1 SKLLTLPGGGI
12 IQLLRINAENQKLKR
27 KDGLVMKK
35 ILALLMAGVL
45 CMGMSVTAFASE
57 VENPSQS
64 VDSGDVDEA
73 DNLYDYISS
82 AEDVTGTGGVTVT
95 PLDEAGQELVM
106 YGLWY
111 DEIFY
116 TTWDDEWSNF
126 KNADGDE
133 GFMSIADYA
142 FDVTN
147 ASGKVVVSLGADA
160 VKYAGHLCFVYHYD
174 ATAGAWE
181 VMSSFAEVDSNGCI
195 AFEFASYSPIYVEVL
210 DVTKDNWVGSS
221 TISVLTT
228 DTAST
233 GNDTA
238 TATTTSTSTTSSSPK
253 TGDNYFALIIAL
265 IALCA
270 ASGVVITRKK
280 MFQ

>member
-1 SKLLTLPGGGI
+1 
-12 IQLLRINAENQKLKR
+12 
-27 KDGLVMKK
+27 
-35 ILALLMAGVL
+35 
-45 CMGMSVTAFASE
+45 SE
-57 VENPSQS
+57 S
-64 VDSGDVDEA
+64 
-73 DNLYDYISS
+73 ISS
-82 AEDVTGTGGVTVT
+82 SDVVEERDFFNGSKVTGTNGVTVT
-95 PLDEAGQELVM
+95 VLDEAGQELV
-106 YGLWY
+106 GNLWSSEAY
-111 DEIFY
+111 MTVWENN
-116 TTWDDEWSNF
+116 WSNF

-133 GFMSIADYA
+133 GIDTVVIYA

-147 ASGKVVVSLGADA
+147 ASGKVVVSLGAGA
-160 VKYAGHLCFVYHYD
+160 VQYAGHLCLVYHYD

-181 VMSSFAEVDSNGCI
+181 VMNSFAEVDSNGCI

-228 DTAST
+228 ETASS
-233 GNDTA
+233 GSDTA
-238 TATTTSTSTTSSSPK
+238 TATSTSPK

-270 ASGVVITRKK
+270 AGGVVITRKK

>member
-1 SKLLTLPGGGI
+1 
-12 IQLLRINAENQKLKR
+12 
-27 KDGLVMKK
+27 MKK
-35 ILALLMAGVL
+35 LLALLMAGVL
-45 CMGMSVTAFASE
+45 CMGMGVTAFASE
-57 VENPSQS
+57 TENPSES
-64 VDSGDVDEA
+64 ISSGDVVEEYD
-73 DNLYDYISS
+73 LY
-82 AEDVTGTGGVTVT
+82 EDIGIKGTEVTGTNGVTVT
-95 PLDEAGQELVM
+95 ALNEEGQALVM
-106 YGLWY
+106 HAL
-111 DEIFY
+111 
-116 TTWDDEWSNF
+116 WDDYDGVYYTVWDNEWSNF
-126 KNADGDE
+126 KNDGYE
-133 GFMSIADYA
+133 GFGSVADYA

-147 ASGKVVVSLGADA
+147 ASGKVIVSLGADA
-160 VKYAGHLCFVYHYD
+160 VQYAGHLCFVYHYD

-181 VMSSFAEVDSNGCI
+181 VMNSFAEVDSNGCI

-233 GNDTA
+233 GNETA

-270 ASGVVITRKK
+270 AGGVVITRKK